1 MIGPFVQVLRVF
13 ASRGDQSTFVKVPLQ
28 NGQHKT
34 ISLQQLSQMDEV
46 VHTELYIDL
55 VQQILREM
63 PKVSLTRMRTLPP
76 GNLQIT
82 NSCTA

>member
-1 MIGPFVQVLRVF
+1 MLSTYVNGPGMQVLRVF

-63 PKVSLTRMRTLPP
+63 PKVSPP
-76 GNLQIT
+76 GMGHPVACSL
-82 NSCTA
+82 